1 MAVSARLEP
10 DAAGPRSEPK
20 EPVIV
25 IEARHGWRELG
36 LGELWSHRELMFFF
50 VWRDLKV
57 RYRQTVFGA
66 LWAVMQPV
74 LLMIVFTVSVGR
86 LPGVGP
92 AGIPYPLF
100 AFAGLVPWT
109 LFASS
114 LTGASNSLVNSES
127 IITKVYF
134 PRLLLP
140 FAAVGSFLIDFLV
153 AMVVLGVLMLYFGA
167 VPSIAVVWL
176 PLFTLFALVTALGV
190 GTWMAAI
197 NVRYR
202 DVKYVVPFLIQ
213 TWMFASPVIY
223 TSTLIPKGWQW
234 LYALNPMTGVLEGFR
249 WALIGGPRPDEL
261 ILVSASASVLV
272 FASALVYFRHTE
284 QTFADVI

>member
-1 MAVSARLEP
+1 MAVTIGLQPESDPPTEI
-10 DAAGPRSEPK
+10 AGPVS
-20 EPVIV
+20 V

-36 LGELWSHRELMFFF
+36 LAELWSHRELMFFF

-66 LWAVMQPV
+66 SWAVIQPV
-74 LLMIVFTVSVGR
+74 LLMLVFTVSVGR

-114 LTGASNSLVNSES
+114 LTGASNSLVNAES

-140 FAAVGSFLIDFLV
+140 FAAVGAFLIDFCI
-153 AMVVLGVLMLYFGA
+153 AMVVLGLLMLYFGA
-167 VPSIAVVWL
+167 APSIAIVWL
-176 PLFTLFALVTALGV
+176 PLFTLFALVTAVGV
-190 GTWMAAI
+190 GTWLAAI

-202 DVKYVVPFLIQ
+202 DVKYIVPFLIQ
-213 TWMFASPVIY
+213 IWMFASPVIY
-223 TSTLIPKGWQW
+223 SSTLIPKDWQW

-249 WALIGGPRPDEL
+249 WALIGGQRPDQL
-261 ILVSASASVLV
+261 ILVSALASVLV

>member
-1 MAVSARLEP
+1 LALSTGLGPTATGQADHQEP
-10 DAAGPRSEPK
+10 T
-20 EPVIV
+20 VV
-25 IEARHGWRELG
+25 IEASHGWRELG
-36 LGELWSHRELMFFF
+36 LSELWSHRELMFFF

-57 RYRQTVFGA
+57 RYRQTAFGA
-66 LWAVMQPV
+66 AWAVMQPV
-74 LLMIVFTVSVGR
+74 LLMIVFSVSVGR
-86 LPGVGP
+86 ISGVGP
-92 AGIPYPLF
+92 KNLPYPLF

-114 LTGASNSLVNSES
+114 LTSASNSLVSSEA

-140 FAAVGSFLIDFLV
+140 FAAVGSFIIDFLV
-153 AMVVLGVLMLYFGA
+153 AMVVLLVLMLYYGT
-167 VPSIAVVWL
+167 VPTIAVVWL

-190 GTWMAAI
+190 GTWLAAI

-202 DVKYVVPFLIQ
+202 DVKYVVPFLVQ

-223 TSTLIPKGWQW
+223 VSTLIPDNWRW
-234 LYALNPMTGVLEGFR
+234 LYALNPMTGVLDGFR
-249 WALIGGPRPDEL
+249 WALIGGSRPDSL
-261 ILVSASASVLV
+261 ILVSAAASVLV
-272 FASALVYFRHTE
+272 FTSSLVYFKHTE

>member
-1 MAVSARLEP
+1 MSVSAGLDQEV
-10 DAAGPRSEPK
+10 DRSDK
-20 EPVIV
+20 LRRPVYV

-36 LGELWSHRELMFFF
+36 LAEVWSHRELMFFF

-74 LLMIVFTVSVGR
+74 LLMLVFTFSVGR

-92 AGIPYPLF
+92 KGIPYPLF

-109 LFASS
+109 LFGSS
-114 LTGASNSLVNSES
+114 LSAASNSLVNAEA

-134 PRLLLP
+134 PRLLVP
-140 FAAVGSFLIDFLV
+140 ISACGSFIVDFCV
-153 AMVVLGVLMLYFGA
+153 SMAVLGLLMLYYG
-167 VPSIAVVWL
+167 VTPSLAVVWL
-176 PLFTLFALVTALGV
+176 PLLTIFALVTALGV
-190 GTWMAAI
+190 GIWLAAI

-202 DVKYVVPFLIQ
+202 DVKYVTGFMIQ

-223 TSTLIPKGWQW
+223 TSALIPKDWQW
-234 LYALNPMTGVLEGFR
+234 LYALNPMTGVLNGFR
-249 WALIGGPRPDEL
+249 WALLGGPVPSQSIFL
-261 ILVSASASVLV
+261 SVAASLLVLATS
-272 FASALVYFRHTE
+272 LVYFKRTE

>member
-1 MAVSARLEP
+1 MAVSTGSKPEA
-10 DAAGPRSEPK
+10 DPRRHAP
-20 EPVIV
+20 EPVVV
-25 IEARHGWRELG
+25 IEARHGWRGLG
-36 LGELWSHRELMFFF
+36 LAELWSHRELMFFF

-74 LLMIVFTVSVGR
+74 LLMVVFTVSVGR
-86 LPGVGP
+86 VPGVGP
-92 AGIPYPLF
+92 TDVPYPLF

-114 LTGASNSLVNSES
+114 LAGASNSLVSSES

-153 AMVVLGVLMLYFGA
+153 AMVVLVLLMLYFGVVPTMA
-167 VPSIAVVWL
+167 VLWL
-176 PLFTLFALVTALGV
+176 PVFTLFALVTALGV
-190 GTWMAAI
+190 GTWLAAI

-202 DVKYVVPFLIQ
+202 DVKYVVPFLTQ
-213 TWMFASPVIY
+213 TLMFLSPVIY
-223 TSTLIPKGWQW
+223 ASTVIPEGWHW
-234 LYALNPMTGVLEGFR
+234 LFALNPLTGVLDGFR
-249 WALIGGPRPDEL
+249 WALIGGPRPDQL
-261 ILVSASASVLV
+261 ILVSAAASVLV
-272 FASALVYFRHTE
+272 FASALVYFRRTE

>member
-1 MAVSARLEP
+1 MARDTAPSGNSGHRPSLDTV
-10 DAAGPRSEPK
+10 
-20 EPVIV
+20 VV

-36 LGELWSHRELMFFF
+36 LAELWSNRELMYFF

-74 LLMIVFTVSVGR
+74 LLMIVFTVSVGQ
-86 LPGVGP
+86 LQGVGA

-114 LTGASNSLVNSES
+114 LAGASNSLVSSES

-140 FAAVGSFLIDFLV
+140 FAAIGSFLIDFLI
-153 AMVVLGVLMLYFGA
+153 AMVVLVLLMLYFGVA
-167 VPSIAVVWL
+167 PTISVIWIPV
-176 PLFTLFALVTALGV
+176 FTLLAIVTALGA
-190 GTWMAAI
+190 GTWLAAV

-202 DVKYVVPFLIQ
+202 DVKYVVPFLTQ
-213 TWMFASPVIY
+213 ALMFLSPVIY
-223 TSTLIPKGWQW
+223 ASSLIPERWQW

-249 WALIGGPRPDEL
+249 WALLGGPRPDQL
-261 ILVSASASVLV
+261 IVVSATASVLV
-272 FASALVYFRHTE
+272 FVSALVYFRRTE

>member
-1 MAVSARLEP
+1 MSVKANVLGESDQEP
-10 DAAGPRSEPK
+10 ITHDSL
-20 EPVIV
+20 IV

-36 LGELWSHRELMFFF
+36 LRELWSHRELMFFL

-66 LWAVMQPV
+66 LWAVLQPII
-74 LLMIVFTVSVGR
+74 LMLIFTVSVGR

-92 AGIPYPLF
+92 ANVPYPLF
-100 AFAGLVPWT
+100 AYAGLVPWT
-109 LFASS
+109 LFAAS
-114 LTGASNSLVNSES
+114 LAGASNSMVNAEA

-140 FAAVGSFLIDFLV
+140 VAAIGSYLIDFLV
-153 AMVVLGVLMLYFGA
+153 AMAVLAILMVYFGV
-167 VPSIAVVWL
+167 VPSAAIIWL
-176 PLFTLFALVTALGV
+176 PLFTLFAIVTALGV
-190 GTWMAAI
+190 GIWLAAV

-202 DVKYVVPFLIQ
+202 DVKYVVPFLTQ
-213 TWMFASPVIY
+213 AWMFASPVIY
-223 TSTLIPKGWQW
+223 ASTLIPKQWQW

-249 WALIGGPRPDEL
+249 WALIGGPRPDQL
-261 ILVSASASVLV
+261 IFVSVVASVIVL
-272 FASALVYFRHTE
+272 ATALVYFRHTE

>member
-1 MAVSARLEP
+1 M
-10 DAAGPRSEPK
+10 AGPRPELD
-20 EPVIV
+20 ETVVVIG
-25 IEARHGWRELG
+25 ARNGWRDLG
-36 LGELWSHRELMFFF
+36 LAELWSHRELMYFL

-66 LWAVMQPV
+66 LWAVLQPV
-74 LLMIVFTVSVGR
+74 LLMVIFTVSVGQ
-86 LPGVGP
+86 LKGVGP

-114 LTGASNSLVNSES
+114 LASASNSMVNSEH

-140 FAAVGSFLIDFLV
+140 FAAIGSFLLDFLV
-153 AMVVLGVLMLYFGA
+153 AMAVLVILMVYFGA
-167 VPSIAVVWL
+167 MPTIAVIWL
-176 PLFTLFALVTALGV
+176 PFFTLFALVTALGV
-190 GTWMAAI
+190 GTWLAAI

-202 DVKYVVPFLIQ
+202 DVKYVVPFLTQ

-223 TSTLIPKGWQW
+223 ASTLIPKQWQW
-234 LYALNPMTGVLEGFR
+234 LYALNPMTGVIEGFR
-249 WALIGGPRPDEL
+249 WALIGGSRPDEL
-261 ILVSASASVLV
+261 IFVSAIASVLV
-272 FASALVYFRHTE
+272 FATSLVYFRHTE

>member
-1 MAVSARLEP
+1 V
-10 DAAGPRSEPK
+10 
-20 EPVIV
+20 
-25 IEARHGWRELG
+25 
-36 LGELWSHRELMFFF
+36 
-50 VWRDLKV
+50 DLKV

-66 LWAVMQPV
+66 LWAVLQPV
-74 LLMIVFTVSVGR
+74 LLMVIFTVSVGQ
-86 LPGVGP
+86 LKGVGP

-114 LTGASNSLVNSES
+114 LASASNSMVNSEH

-140 FAAVGSFLIDFLV
+140 FAAIGSFLLDFLV
-153 AMVVLGVLMLYFGA
+153 AMAVLVILMVYFGA
-167 VPSIAVVWL
+167 MPTIAVIWL
-176 PLFTLFALVTALGV
+176 PFFTLFALVTALGV
-190 GTWMAAI
+190 GTWLAAI

-202 DVKYVVPFLIQ
+202 DVKYVVPFLTQ

-223 TSTLIPKGWQW
+223 ASTLIPKQWQW
-234 LYALNPMTGVLEGFR
+234 LYALNPMTGVIEGFR
-249 WALIGGPRPDEL
+249 WALIGGSRPDEL
-261 ILVSASASVLV
+261 IFVSAIASVLV
-272 FASALVYFRHTE
+272 FATSLVYFRHTE

>member
-1 MAVSARLEP
+1 
-10 DAAGPRSEPK
+10 
-20 EPVIV
+20 
-25 IEARHGWRELG
+25 
-36 LGELWSHRELMFFF
+36 
-50 VWRDLKV
+50 
-57 RYRQTVFGA
+57 
-66 LWAVMQPV
+66 
-74 LLMIVFTVSVGR
+74 
-86 LPGVGP
+86 
-92 AGIPYPLF
+92 LF

-114 LTGASNSLVNSES
+114 LSSASNSLVNAEG

-153 AMVVLGVLMLYFGA
+153 AMVVLGLLMWYFG
-167 VPSIAVVWL
+167 VTPSIAVLWL
-176 PLFTLFALVTALGV
+176 PLFTLFALITALGV
-190 GTWMAAI
+190 GTWLAAI

-202 DVKYVVPFLIQ
+202 DVKYVVPFLTQ

-223 TSTLIPKGWQW
+223 ATTLIPKDWQW
-234 LYALNPMTGVLEGFR
+234 LFALNPMTGVLDGFR

-261 ILVSASASVLV
+261 ILVSAAASVLV
-272 FASALVYFRHTE
+272 FASALVYFRRTE